1 MINKNYVDIN
11 KKIPRIIAI
20 QSLVG
25 GEISYSDDGD
35 GNIKIDYLNRD
46 EDFTPPTDEEID
58 AELKKLQDNY
68 DGQAYA
74 RTRQGQY
81 PEIGDQLD
89 DLYKKGAFSD
99 EMAAK
104 LKKVKDDNPKPE

>member
-1 MINKNYVDIN
+1 MIKTELEFKSEALQTFLTKGFTIVGDIVTPVDASEEVPSVEDWDA
-11 KKIPRIIAI
+11 KI
-20 QSLVG
+20 
-25 GEISYSDDGD
+25 
-35 GNIKIDYLNRD
+35 
-46 EDFTPPTDEEID
+46 
-58 AELKKLQDNY
+58 AELKAEY
-68 DGQAYA
+68 DAQLYA